1 VRELTAQNR
10 RVVANQGALVQKKSA
25 RRTAA
30 VVGILSAPFV
40 LGATLGAGT
49 ASAEPWHVGPV
60 YRAETSGEGAQ
71 YFCGKASSLEQ
82 TSGVVIVPCTF
93 DAAANVWYRV
103 VFNPVSW
110 GFDF

>member
-1 VRELTAQNR
+1 MP
-10 RVVANQGALVQKKSA
+10 KKSA

-30 VVGILSAPFV
+30 LVGIIAAPLV
-40 LGATLGAGT
+40 LGATLAAGT
-49 ASAEPWHVGPV
+49 ASADAWHVGPV
-60 YRAETSGEGAQ
+60 YRAETSGEGAE
-71 YFCGKASSLEQ
+71 YFCGKASALEQ

-93 DAAANVWYRV
+93 DAATDVWYRV